1 MCGGGNGIEPD
12 VSEEDNAG
20 GPENSE
26 NSTIRVGDALSRDV
40 SGWGGNHRGVVCRID
55 EPPADAD
62 EEQHNAHLEDNN
74 ETIDESRFFRAA
86 DKQERE
92 EKENENRR
100 DVHQSMNPGEVMFER
115 RMRPLVRYPQPEPIE
130 HAIGVLAPRDG
141 NCGCR
146 DRVFED

>member
-1 MCGGGNGIEPD
+1 SERSENSDRHVALRIPRFLRGGGNGIEAD
-12 VSEEDNAG
+12 VGEKDDAG
-20 GPENSE
+20 GTKNSK

-86 DKQERE
+86 DKQARE

-100 DVHQSMNPGEVMFER
+100 DDHQSMNPGEIMFER
-115 RMRPLVRYPQPEPIE
+115 RMRPLLRYP
-130 HAIGVLAPRDG
+130 H
-141 NCGCR
+141 
-146 DRVFED
+146 

>member
-1 MCGGGNGIEPD
+1 M
-12 VSEEDNAG
+12 V
-20 GPENSE
+20 
-26 NSTIRVGDALSRDV
+26 IRNNDSPTDTDKKKHIAQLK
-40 SGWGGNHRGVVCRID
+40 
-55 EPPADAD
+55 
-62 EEQHNAHLEDNN
+62 DNN
-74 ETIDESRFFRAA
+74 ETIDERRIFRAA
-86 DKQERE
+86 EKQERE

-100 DVHQSMNPGEVMFER
+100 DVHQSMNPGGVMFER